1 MNKAVLSN
9 RIYLNTNE
17 ELTELLEKTLTY
29 EIEQKG
35 PNPLDQPT
43 LIIRNATRIK
53 EGLYS
58 IPSGRTDL
66 IPKDYILVDKRSKVK
81 AELPEFRFKLRPS
94 QQEIYSQV
102 TGSCLINAPVSY
114 GKTFLGLAIAAKLGY
129 KTLVIVHTIALRDQW
144 EKEIEKCFGVKAGII
159 GSGRFE
165 LDSPIILGNIQTV
178 RKRVPKLMEEFGT
191 VIVDECHHTPA
202 ATFTDVLN
210 KLKAEVKIGLSGTL
224 QRKDN
229 RHIVLKDYFGF
240 ELFQPPVENSMKPE
254 IYILNTNIFFS
265 SNRNVPWALRVN
277 DLVKRD
283 DYKNLVADVAQTQ
296 AIKGHKVLVV
306 ADRVQFLEDVSKLCG
321 SNAIVITGATQNR
334 DKLMK
339 SIDEDKDILCGSISI
354 FSEGISLNSLSCLVL
369 ATPIN
374 NEPMLTQLIGR
385 IIRVKEGKLTPEVID
400 LNLKGS
406 TANNQ
411 ATARCGLY
419 LKLGYNIHNLS

>member
-1 MNKAVLSN
+1 
-9 RIYLNTNE
+9 
-17 ELTELLEKTLTY
+17 
-29 EIEQKG
+29 
-35 PNPLDQPT
+35 
-43 LIIRNATRIK
+43 
-53 EGLYS
+53 
-58 IPSGRTDL
+58 
-66 IPKDYILVDKRSKVK
+66 
-81 AELPEFRFKLRPS
+81 
-94 QQEIYSQV
+94 
-102 TGSCLINAPVSY
+102 
-114 GKTFLGLAIAAKLGY
+114 
-129 KTLVIVHTIALRDQW
+129 
-144 EKEIEKCFGVKAGII
+144 
-159 GSGRFE
+159 
-165 LDSPIILGNIQTV
+165 
-178 RKRVPKLMEEFGT
+178 
-191 VIVDECHHTPA
+191 
-202 ATFTDVLN
+202 
-210 KLKAEVKIGLSGTL
+210 
-224 QRKDN
+224 
-229 RHIVLKDYFGF
+229 
-240 ELFQPPVENSMKPE
+240 MKPE